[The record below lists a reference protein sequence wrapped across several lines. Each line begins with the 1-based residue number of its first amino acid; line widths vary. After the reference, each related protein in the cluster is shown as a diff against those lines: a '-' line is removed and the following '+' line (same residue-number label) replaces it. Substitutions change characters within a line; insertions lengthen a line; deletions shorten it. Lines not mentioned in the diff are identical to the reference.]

1 MNGFLSGGIASG
13 FDSALSSVGN
23 FEYQQGLLQA
33 AKRREQQAEQNRQQ
47 DQYMQS
53 YNDFMKSITTTAD
66 SVKIGL
72 QKDFPHLSEADIS
85 KKVNQ
90 QLGPMLKHAKDMFS
104 VGFNHF
110 GMKDQAAIMDM
121 QLTNIINSPS
131 SVTTEGALARAKE
144 GPLAQEEKK
153 ARIDYLKAGTPKPFG
168 MSQNPDAPGL
178 PGNDTALGTPATF
191 NQRFAQNASS
201 TTDVGA
207 DVGEQAGQ
215 QYLTKNVAPQDR
227 DLVASIANYDTD
239 PQTAASG
246 RVPRGMER
254 SVRQQLI
261 EQAMAY
267 AKAKG
272 ETYTPRAFKVVQDFL
287 GNGKHGDTVRSLNV
301 ITEHLGTL
309 RQLGQAL
316 DNGDVQTFNSI
327 AQRWAKEFGQS
338 APTNFEA
345 AKTII
350 GTELIKALGV
360 ANAGT
365 ADERAD
371 LGKNIS
377 VAASGKQINDAINQV
392 YGPLLT
398 GQLKGLRNQYLSAGG
413 PREKF
418 DKVLLP
424 GTKEFID
431 KPTEQKTK
439 KSTGDWGE
447 LKVIGE

>member
-1 MNGFLSGGIASG
+1 MANGFLLGGMAQG
-13 FDSALSSVGN
+13 FDQGLSAVGQ
-23 FEYQQGLLQA
+23 FKYQQGLLQL
-33 AKRREQQAEQNRQQ
+33 EQQRQQ
-47 DQYMQS
+47 QAQ
-53 YNDFMKSITTTAD
+53 
-66 SVKIGL
+66 
-72 QKDFPHLSEADIS
+72 Q
-85 KKVNQ
+85 NQ
-90 QLGPMLKHAKDMFS
+90 QRSQFMNLYSSGVEHLGETMQQLRIAHPDWT
-104 VGFNHF
+104 
-110 GMKDQAAIMDM
+110 DM
-121 QLTNIINSPS
+121 QLASNPAVISMKNMLSQYGKNLGVPDNIDAVVANFAARPS
-131 SVTTEGALARAKE
+131 AAVTEGAMARAKE
-144 GPLAQEEKK
+144 GPLAIEEKR
-153 ARIDYLKAGTPKPFG
+153 ARIDYLKAGTPKSYSPQ
-168 MSQNPDAPGL
+168 MSENPDASGL
-178 PGNDTALGTPATF
+178 PGNDTALGTPSTF
-191 NQRFAQNASS
+191 NQRFAQSAQTSQI
-201 TTDVGA
+201 DVGA

-215 QYLTKNVAPQDR
+215 DYLKKNVPPQDR

-272 ETYTPRAFKVVQDFL
+272 DTYTPRAFKVVQDFL

-309 RQLGQAL
+309 RQLGAAL
-316 DNGDVQTFNSI
+316 DNGDVQTFNAI

-377 VAASGKQINDAINQV
+377 LSASGKQISDAIDKV

-424 GTKEFID
+424 GTKDFID
-431 KPTEQKTK
+431 RAPEEK
-439 KSTGDWGE
+439 KSKKGTGEWQVE
-447 LKVIGE
+447 EIK